1 MQGALEEQ
9 QAAVAAAGATSV
21 NQGLTRDAK
30 EEKIEAMI
38 TRREGKTKRSGF
50 SGWKDVVVMKKLDKY
65 AAANA
70 HAQPRRASQPAS
82 QRSCS
87 RSTIE
92 GSERE
97 REG

>member
-1 MQGALEEQ
+1 
-9 QAAVAAAGATSV
+9 V

-70 HAQPRRASQPAS
+70 HAQPRRTSQPAS
-82 QRSCS
+82 ALVHVVP
-87 RSTIE
+87 
-92 GSERE
+92 
-97 REG
+97 